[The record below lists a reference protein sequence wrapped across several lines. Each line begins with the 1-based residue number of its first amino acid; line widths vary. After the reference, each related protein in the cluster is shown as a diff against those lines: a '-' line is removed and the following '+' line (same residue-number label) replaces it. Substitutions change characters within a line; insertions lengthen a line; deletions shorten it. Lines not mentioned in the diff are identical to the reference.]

1 MKSKI
6 PLNPFHEEEEKYYKD
21 PNDMNIEELELLL
34 YTKRMELKLDLMR
47 LEGKINY
54 TKIILDTI
62 VSLGIPQKIEK
73 YLLQIY
79 GETPAKKKEES
90 LKSEKAPKL

>member
-1 MKSKI
+1 MS
-6 PLNPFHEEEEKYYKD
+6 
-21 PNDMNIEELELLL
+21 IEELELLL

-54 TKIILDTI
+54 TKIFLDTL

-73 YLLQIY
+73 YLLQLY
-79 GETPAKKKEES
+79 GETPTKKEKDS
-90 LKSEKAPKL
+90 P

>member
-1 MKSKI
+1 MKPKI
-6 PLNPFHEEEEKYYKD
+6 PLNPFHEEEEKYHKN
-21 PNDMNIEELELLL
+21 PNDMSIEELELLL

-54 TKIILDTI
+54 TKIFLDTL

-73 YLLQIY
+73 YLLQLLY
-79 GETPAKKKEES
+79 GETPPKKEE
-90 LKSEKAPKL
+90 KSP

>member
-1 MKSKI
+1 MKPKI
-6 PLNPFHEEEEKYYKD
+6 PLNPFYEEEERYHKNPKD
-21 PNDMNIEELELLL
+21 MSIEELELLL

-54 TKIILDTI
+54 TKIILDTL

-73 YLLQIY
+73 YLLQLY
-79 GETPAKKKEES
+79 GETPSKKEEES
-90 LKSEKAPKL
+90 P